1 MGLSDFTRKQAF
13 LTHLL
18 VSACVFLVI
27 SGLIYFYWYPEF
39 YFFLDGGDQAV
50 ATIFFV
56 DVVLGPGLTL
66 LVFKPGKKSL
76 KFDMTVILLLQVS
89 ALAWGVNSVYTER
102 SGLAVFYLGKL
113 ACVSHSE
120 VAGYDM
126 ASISEGPG
134 GKQRIA
140 ILQRPDTLEA
150 FYEFTKE
157 AYKGG
162 EGEIYYHREK
172 VVLLDADRVD
182 RLDKYEL
189 DRVELKNNNEDDAL
203 VVESYIKNNPGN
215 NETYKLMPL
224 VCRYGKALAIYDKRE
239 LRIIDTLD
247 IKTKLRVTDLD
258 DQPIDGKR
266 IRIIT
271 REN

>member
-18 VSACVFLVI
+18 VSACVFLII
-27 SGLIYFYWYPEF
+27 SGLIFFYWYPEF
-39 YFFLDGGDQAV
+39 YFFLDGGDRAV

-134 GKQRIA
+134 GKQNIA
-140 ILQRPDTLEA
+140 ILQRPDTIEA
-150 FYEFTKE
+150 FYELTKE
-157 AYKGG
+157 AFEGG

-172 VVLLDADRVD
+172 VAPLDAGRVE

-189 DRVELKNNNEDDAL
+189 DLEELKSNNEHEAL
-203 VVESYIKNNPGN
+203 VIESYIKNNPGN
-215 NETYKLMPL
+215 DETYKLIPL

-239 LRIIDTLD
+239 LRITDTLD
-247 IKTKLRVTDLD
+247 IKSILRVTDLD
-258 DQPIDGKR
+258 DKPVDGKQ
-266 IRIIT
+266 IRII
-271 REN
+271 RKN